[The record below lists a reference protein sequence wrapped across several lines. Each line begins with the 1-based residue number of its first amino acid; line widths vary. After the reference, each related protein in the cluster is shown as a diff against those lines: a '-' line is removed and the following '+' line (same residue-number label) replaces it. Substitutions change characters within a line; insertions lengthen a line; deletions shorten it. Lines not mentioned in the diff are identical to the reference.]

1 MTNED
6 IELAEA
12 HIKLAEDIVM
22 EESKKSK
29 KPIKEFE
36 EAEFALEKAEA
47 EINDLKDKQFKFR

>member
-6 IELAEA
+6 IELAEE
-12 HIKLAEDIVM
+12 HIKLAEDIVL

-29 KPIKEFE
+29 KPIKEFV

-47 EINDLKDKQFKFR
+47 EINDLKDK

>member
-6 IELAEA
+6 IELAEE
-12 HIKLAEDIVM
+12 HIKLAEDLVF

-29 KPIKEFE
+29 KPIKEFK

-47 EINDLKDKQFKFR
+47 EIEDLKDN